1 MATSLLASTWII
13 LESWRGVC
21 RLVGDWRVPSSQPDG
36 FTIGSV
42 VGYALSLSV
51 DDAQIEAAIVLF
63 YTTLSMVLCTVVI
76 LIDDD
81 R

>member
-1 MATSLLASTWII
+1 VVCVVWWEIGAFRRLNLMDSRLA
-13 LESWRGVC
+13 
-21 RLVGDWRVPSSQPDG
+21 
-36 FTIGSV
+36 V